1 MDIMP
6 FDSVI
11 SSSLWQIAK
20 VILNLSE
27 SWWREQMIPSIFS
40 VWVQFQ
46 VLHLQVKFKILLF
59 TKRLNLKYVVL
70 MSQLWKY
77 YRSQYFIY
85 LFPYDISTSQK
96 CYYLPILVQ
105 MYTISTSGYDFINCH
120 NFCHLDHPFICGI
133 IKQDKA
139 EWNSRLAITINA
151 S

>member
-6 FDSVI
+6 FDSDS
-11 SSSLWQIAK
+11 SSSLRKIAK
-20 VILNLSE
+20 AILSLSK
-27 SWWREQMIPSIFS
+27 SSWREQTMPSIFS
-40 VWVQFQ
+40 VWVQLQ
-46 VLHLQVKFKILLF
+46 VLHLQVRFKLLYF
-59 TKRLNLKYVVL
+59 NVSL
-70 MSQLWKY
+70 LWKY
-77 YRSQYFIY
+77 YRSQYFTY
-85 LFPYDISTSQK
+85 LFPSDIRTSQK
-96 CYYLPILVQ
+96 CYYLSILVE